1 MKTTQIKTLDDLI
14 LLLKSLT
21 EDEKRQ
27 AYALLQGMVIG
38 KELAAQ
44 QDKSA

>member
-1 MKTTQIKTLDDLI
+1 MDNLKEVGRDIKQIID
-14 LLLKSLT
+14 SLT
-21 EDEKRQ
+21 ESEKRQ